1 MEDILEK
8 LYKSDLFEAE
18 EKEENKP
25 DILVAKVNKDIV
37 EFKIVNCNDNI
48 ITSSIEN
55 RCVLSG
61 INNKEFYD
69 LSICNTY
76 NYKLFKDIDLLF
88 FFEVLKEDKEEKL
101 KLKALYNTD
110 ESYFIPLPNVDMVT
124 NEKDIFKY
132 SHHIDYIATLKGLL
146 YGFGSN
152 REPNMFRNEFILD
165 SNVDSELK
173 CFRMLDY

>member
-1 MEDILEK
+1 MEDILENFDK
-8 LYKSDLFEAE
+8 LDLFEDE
-18 EKEENKP
+18 EKEEIKS
-25 DILVAKVNKDIV
+25 DILVAKVNKDII
-37 EFKIVNCNDNI
+37 EFKIVNCNDNM

-55 RCVLSG
+55 RCVLSE

-88 FFEVLKEDKEEKL
+88 FFEVLKEDKEDKL

-110 ESYFIPLPNVDMVT
+110 GFYFIPLPNVDMVI
-124 NEKDIFKY
+124 NKKDIFKY
-132 SHHIDYIATLKGLL
+132 SHHIDYITTLKGLL
-146 YGFGSN
+146 DGFGSN
-152 REPNMFRNEFILD
+152 REPDMFRDEFILD